1 MVEMTRHQD
10 GTLRAESNG
19 VLMIIGM
26 GMDEYHRTA
35 KDPEEQFYSKTRLQA
50 ILQADRGPEWV
61 YNTWIKHPDATI
73 EDEGDRDVG
82 DSKEAH
88 LRVGRAIDTRL
99 FDGTEEYA
107 KLFVVPPETYPSPMT
122 ATECKK
128 NMVVPG
134 SPEAMIWKKWHTNA
148 DYCKSWEKEQYE
160 LGKTPLSRPQA
171 DWVERA
177 YHSLMRHPRVAEIM
191 ADPNWIAQVSFRWT
205 CPFTGRKMQCRPDL
219 VNIAARSWGDL
230 KTTRYWLSEAYGR
243 EFFNRGYHLQ
253 AWMIDYAVS
262 RFCGDKVESR
272 FHIICGKQHYPQ
284 TKIWDLAPIHIDAG
298 KDYLMRC
305 HAEYARCEA
314 SGKWYEVQ
322 EQPETLHVP
331 AFIQAMHMRR
341 EDMAKTEFYDYGATT
356 FHND

>member
-1 MVEMTRHQD
+1 MEMTQHTD
-10 GTLRAESNG
+10 GTLRATSNG
-19 VLMIIGM
+19 VTMIIGM
-26 GMDEYHRTA
+26 DINEYHRTS
-35 KDPEEQFYSKTRLQA
+35 KDPEEQFFSKTRLQA
-50 ILQADRGPEWV
+50 ILQSDRGPEWV
-61 YNTWIKHPDATI
+61 YNTWIKCPDATI

-99 FDGTEEYA
+99 FDGASEYA
-107 KLFVVPPETYPSPMT
+107 RLFVVPPETYPSPMSV
-122 ATECKK
+122 AEAKR

-134 SPEAMIWKKWHTNA
+134 SDEAMIHKPWHTNA
-148 DYCKSWEKEQYE
+148 DFCKQWTASQYE
-160 LGKTPLSRPQA
+160 IGKTPVSRAQA

-177 YHSLMRHPRVAEIM
+177 YQSLMRHERVAAIM
-191 ADPNWIAQVSFRWT
+191 ADNNWLSQVSFRWV
-205 CPFTGRKMQCRPDL
+205 CPFTGRRMQCRPDL
-219 VNIAARSWGDL
+219 VNIAEHSWGDL

-262 RFCGDKVESR
+262 RFCGQPVDHR

-284 TKIWDLAPIHIDAG
+284 ARIWDLAPIHIDAG

-305 HAEYARCEA
+305 HEEYARCE
-314 SGKWYEVQ
+314 STGKWYEVQ
-322 EQPETLHVP
+322 TQPETLHVP

-341 EDMAKTEFYDYGATT
+341 EDMARTEFYDYGQFTA
-356 FHND
+356 HND